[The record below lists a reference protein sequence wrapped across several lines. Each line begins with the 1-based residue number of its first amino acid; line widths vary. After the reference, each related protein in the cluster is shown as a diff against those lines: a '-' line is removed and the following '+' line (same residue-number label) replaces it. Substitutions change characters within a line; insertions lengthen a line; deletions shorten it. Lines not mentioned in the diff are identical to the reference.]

1 MNTLTRAT
9 GALLLTSMLYCGGV
23 MAQAEAGLPA
33 VQTSGAVEY
42 FSGGIGLD
50 ESAAIKSA
58 SAAWPLTLEFSV
70 AAPERALFASGVK
83 VEIRDGKGAVLLAT
97 TATGPYLLAK
107 LAPGAYRIEATLDGK
122 ALQRQVQIKAR
133 QPQRVALVWPAGTNQ
148 GSAQ

>member
-9 GALLLTSMLYCGGV
+9 GALLLTSMLYCGAA
-23 MAQAEAGLPA
+23 MAQVEAGLPA
-33 VQTSGAVEY
+33 VQTSGAVQY
-42 FSGGIGLD
+42 LSGGIGLD
-50 ESAAIKSA
+50 ESTAIKSA
-58 SAAWPLTLEFSV
+58 SASWPLTLEFSV

-83 VEIRDGKGAVLLAT
+83 VEIRDGKGALLLET

-107 LAPGAYRIEATLDGK
+107 LAPGAYRIQATLDGK

-148 GSAQ
+148 GSAP